1 MVSWFMAAVAFGN
14 WAYRMYIGIRI
25 YRYTYIL
32 NGGYAERH
40 KAVYTIGMSVI
51 TLTSRKGGV
60 GKTLLAIVLA
70 GSLAEEGADVA
81 LLDADANGSAHR
93 WVSET
98 HKGSTIHAYAEA
110 DAERLAELLPT
121 LAERHAVLI
130 VDTAG
135 FGNQAAAVAIAGA
148 DLVLV
153 PVTPGEADLIEAQR
167 TVAYVGGLA
176 RSTRRAIPVRVVAN
190 RIRRQTTL
198 SRHVLAELERL
209 GLPRLQ
215 TVISETVAYGELTF
229 AGELSE
235 VGPAAEESAALIAEL
250 RGEGWLP

>member
-1 MVSWFMAAVAFGN
+1 MRVSK
-14 WAYRMYIGIRI
+14 
-25 YRYTYIL
+25 RYTEIRLYGNPYISH
-32 NGGYAERH
+32 GSYAGRH
-40 KAVYTIGMSVI
+40 KAAYTVRMPVI

-70 GSLAEEGADVA
+70 ASLAEEGADVA
-81 LLDADANGSAHR
+81 LLDADANASAHR
-93 WVSET
+93 WASET
-98 HKGSTIHAYAEA
+98 HKRRAIPVWAEA

-209 GLPRLQ
+209 DLPRLQ
-215 TVISETVAYGELTF
+215 TIVSEAVAYGELTF
-229 AGELSE
+229 AGVLPDA
-235 VGPAAEESAALIAEL
+235 GPAAEEVAALIAEL
-250 RGEGWLP
+250 REEGWLP